1 MSVDTALITQFSNL
15 LHVKAQQMKTRLMGR
30 CQILPVKGE
39 SMAYDGTG
47 IVEAKTNNSRNPRI
61 DPQDPDFSRR
71 KLTTDRVLVELVVD
85 NRDARRMFE
94 DPTSKLVQDCM
105 YAMMRKGDRVGI
117 AALFASVYTGKD
129 FSSTVTFAAD
139 GGATVDATAGLTFDK
154 LLEITGNFKGEE
166 VGLDMPEELLF
177 LCSEQ
182 EEETMMNLSQLT
194 SRDFTREYTVDQGKI
209 AKALGMDVVL
219 FGSAT
224 DNPMLPVTSSIRDC
238 AALSTKGLIY
248 GLSESFK
255 VTVIPDH
262 PNYVESTY
270 IRVLADIGA
279 VRTDGQRVQ
288 KVQTTAS

>member
-30 CQILPVKGE
+30 CQILPVNGE
-39 SMAYDGTG
+39 NMAYDGTG

-61 DPQDPDFSRR
+61 DPQDPEFSRR
-71 KLTTDRVLVELVVD
+71 KLTTDRILVELVVD

-139 GGATVDATAGLTFDK
+139 GGATVDATGGLTFPK

-166 VGLDMPEELLF
+166 VGLDMPEELIF
-177 LCSEQ
+177 LISEQ

-224 DNPMLPVTSSIRDC
+224 DNPMLPVTSAIRDC

-279 VRTDGQRVQ
+279 VRTDGQRIQ
-288 KVQTTAS
+288 KVQTTAV